1 MNKHIN
7 QRKVFIPCQISQ
19 AIVEIVN
26 EKTCWLLSRKVLSE
40 IFGIWDFWQ
49 DSEYLSESGGDNI
62 TKWMTEQTILEIVSS
77 SA

>member
-19 AIVEIVN
+19 TIVEIVN

-62 TKWMTEQTILEIVSS
+62 TKWMTKQTILEIVSS

>member
-7 QRKVFIPCQISQ
+7 QRKVFIPCQIYQ
-19 AIVEIVN
+19 AIVKIVN

-40 IFGIWDFWQ
+40 IFGILDFWQ
-49 DSEYLSESGGDNI
+49 DSKYVSESGGDNI
-62 TKWMTEQTILEIVSS
+62 IKWMTEQTILEIVSA

>member
-19 AIVEIVN
+19 TIVEIVN

-49 DSEYLSESGGDNI
+49 DSEYLSESGGGNI